1 MVVMPQEPKKKFHWK
16 KVLVTILT
24 IATLVWIFIGALYW
38 YISSNNPEAA
48 PALKQ
53 KTATQSA
60 KIATPSAEPE
70 ESKSDETKNWKT
82 FSGTGFSF
90 KYPSGWVKVSDLDNS
105 DKPGAESGE
114 IWERVISFQKTS
126 GKDVSGVININI
138 ANNPSGSSLENFVT
152 ARLDGFFVGKNVQEA
167 SDLDIDGK
175 ETLKLVY
182 PASPQAYG
190 LVSYV
195 VAVDKKLYEFEYTVV
210 TGVSGAVPKS
220 EYETIFSTIDLAPSS
235 S

>member
-1 MVVMPQEPKKKFHWK
+1 MVAMPQEPKKKFHWK
-16 KVLVTILT
+16 KILVTILT

-60 KIATPSAEPE
+60 KTATPSAEPE
-70 ESKSDETKNWKT
+70 KDGSDETKNWKT
-82 FSGTGFSF
+82 FSDTGFSF

-152 ARLDGFFVGKNVQEA
+152 TRLDGFFIGKDVQEA
-167 SDLDIDGK
+167 SDLEIDGK

-182 PASPQAYG
+182 PASPQAYE

-195 VAVDKKLYEFEYTVV
+195 VAVDKKIYEFEYLVV
-210 TGVSGAVPKS
+210 TGISGAVPKS
-220 EYETIFSTIDLAPSS
+220 EYETIFSTVDFP
-235 S
+235 